1 MVLSY
6 PNKYFTAKFIGLVD
20 KDSAE
25 YSDII
30 FLRDIG
36 PFKAG
41 DRYPEG
47 YISIIFTRKNTFKLK
62 FEMCSD
68 IECSKNVVTN
78 HTFNVNLKLS

>member
-1 MVLSY
+1 MDLSY
-6 PNKYFTAKFIGLVD
+6 PNKYFTAKFIDLVD

-25 YSDII
+25 YSDVI

-47 YISIIFTRKNTFKLK
+47 YISIIFTRINTFKLK
-62 FEMCSD
+62 FEMLS
-68 IECSKNVVTN
+68 EMGNSKSCIK
-78 HTFNVNLKLS
+78 HTFNVNLNIS